1 MYYEVKNKM
10 RSTLMQLTVHFF

>member
-10 RSTLMQLTVHFF
+10 RNTLMQLTVHFF